1 MPMKDKNKGLDN
13 FPALHLENQFCFSLY
28 SLSRRVIQSYT
39 PLLKPLDLTYP
50 QYLVLLVLWQQL
62 ENEKNT
68 ISVSKLT
75 KELKLDTGTVTP
87 LLKRMES
94 KGLLSR
100 TRSKKDERIVMVEL
114 STKGLSLREQAKKIP
129 QSLLCQ
135 STVEPQKVMALREQL
150 QQMLALLN

>member
-1 MPMKDKNKGLDN
+1 MKNNEKGFEH
-13 FPALHLENQFCFSLY
+13 FPALHLDKQFCFSLY
-28 SLSRRVIQSYT
+28 SLSRRIIQSYT

-62 ENEKNT
+62 ENNIHT

-87 LLKRMES
+87 LLKRMEN
-94 KGLLSR
+94 KDLLSR
-100 TRSKKDERIVMVEL
+100 TRSKKDERIVIVEL
-114 STKGLSLREQAKKIP
+114 SAKGLFLREQAKKIP

-135 STVEPQKVMALREQL
+135 STAEPKKVIELRDQL
-150 QQMLALLN
+150 QQMLALLD

>member
-1 MPMKDKNKGLDN
+1 MKNNEIGLDN
-13 FPALHLENQFCFSLY
+13 FPALHLDKQFCFSLY

-62 ENEKNT
+62 ENEIHT
-68 ISVSKLT
+68 ISVSELT
-75 KELKLDTGTVTP
+75 NKLKLDTGTVTP

-94 KGLLSR
+94 KNLLSR

-114 STKGLSLREQAKKIP
+114 SSKGLCLREQAKKIP
-129 QSLLCQ
+129 KSLLCQ
-135 STVEPQKVMALREQL
+135 STIEQQKVMVLRDQL
-150 QQMLALLN
+150 QQMLALLS

>member
-1 MPMKDKNKGLDN
+1 MKNNEKGLEH
-13 FPALHLENQFCFSLY
+13 FPALHLEKQFCFSLY

-62 ENEKNT
+62 ENGINT

-87 LLKRMES
+87 LLKRMEN
-94 KGLLSR
+94 KDLLSR

-114 STKGLSLREQAKKIP
+114 STKGLALREQAKVIP

-135 STVEPQKVMALREQL
+135 STAEPKKVIELRDQL
-150 QQMLALLN
+150 QQMLALLD

>member
-1 MPMKDKNKGLDN
+1 MKNNEKGLEH
-13 FPALHLENQFCFSLY
+13 FPALHLDKQFCFSLY

-62 ENEKNT
+62 ENNIHT

-94 KGLLSR
+94 KNLLSR
-100 TRSKKDERIVMVEL
+100 TRSKKDERIVIVEL
-114 STKGLSLREQAKKIP
+114 SAKGLSLREQAKKIP

-135 STVEPQKVMALREQL
+135 STAEPKKVIELRDQL
-150 QQMLALLN
+150 QQMLALLD

>member
-1 MPMKDKNKGLDN
+1 MKNNEKGLEH
-13 FPALHLENQFCFSLY
+13 FPALHLDKQFCFSLY

-62 ENEKNT
+62 ENNIHT

-87 LLKRMES
+87 LLKRMEN
-94 KGLLSR
+94 KDLLSR
-100 TRSKKDERIVMVEL
+100 TRSKKDERIVIVEL
-114 STKGLSLREQAKKIP
+114 SAKGLSLREQAKKIP

-135 STVEPQKVMALREQL
+135 STAEPKKVIELRDQL
-150 QQMLALLN
+150 QKMLALLD

>member
-1 MPMKDKNKGLDN
+1 MKNNEKGLEH
-13 FPALHLENQFCFSLY
+13 FPALHLDKQFCFSLY

-100 TRSKKDERIVMVEL
+100 TRSTKDERIVIVEL

-135 STVEPQKVMALREQL
+135 STVEPEKVMALREQL

>member
-1 MPMKDKNKGLDN
+1 MKNNEKGLDN
-13 FPALHLENQFCFSLY
+13 FPALHLDKQFCFSLY

-62 ENEKNT
+62 ENEIHT
-68 ISVSKLT
+68 ISVSELT
-75 KELKLDTGTVTP
+75 NKLKLDTGTVTP

-94 KGLLSR
+94 KNLLSR

-114 STKGLSLREQAKKIP
+114 SSKGLCLREQAKKIP

-135 STVEPQKVMALREQL
+135 STVEQQKVIDLRDQL
-150 QQMLALLN
+150 QQMLALLS

>member
-1 MPMKDKNKGLDN
+1 MKSNEKGLDT
-13 FPALHLENQFCFSLY
+13 FPALHLDKQFCFSLY

-62 ENEKNT
+62 ENGINT

-94 KGLLSR
+94 KNLLSR

-135 STVEPQKVMALREQL
+135 STVEQKEVLDLRDQL
-150 QQMLALLN
+150 QKMLALFD

>member
-1 MPMKDKNKGLDN
+1 MQNNEKGLEH
-13 FPALHLENQFCFSLY
+13 FPALHLEKQFCFSLY

-62 ENEKNT
+62 EKKIHT

-75 KELKLDTGTVTP
+75 NELKLDTGTVTP

-94 KGLLSR
+94 KNLLSR

-114 STKGLSLREQAKKIP
+114 SVKGLSLRDQAKKIP

-135 STVEPQKVMALREQL
+135 SNAEPQQVIGLREQL
-150 QQMLALLN
+150 QQMLALLD